1 MNALDPA
8 TKPVGRCHVWR
19 MPAPSCEVRISGLA
33 EVAAW
38 LGMDYHRIRRALVHM
53 QTDANHYDSP
63 EADALRREFP
73 ELCERVSIP
82 RGGRA

>member
-38 LGMDYHRIRRALVHM
+38 LGMDYHRVRRAFWS
-53 QTDANHYDSP
+53 D
-63 EADALRREFP
+63 
-73 ELCERVSIP
+73 
-82 RGGRA
+82 

>member
-38 LGMDYHRIRRALVHM
+38 LGMDYHRAA
-53 QTDANHYDSP
+53 DANHYDSP
-63 EADALRREFP
+63 EADMLRREFP